1 MWKFNFFCV
10 KMSIY
15 WTTYEQRTMIF
26 NAIIYILRIIQHKH
40 HMQRKIFSILYTG
53 LEFQLPI
60 KINQFEIHFPEK
72 LFTGYTFLFLQE
84 CLWGVRLVG
93 WSLGLGRFLG
103 ITGLSSYMVFWQ
115 KHKCLYVENN
125 DTQSTEKQIGM
136 LSRNAMLISNLKR
149 CIRNYGLLS
158 YYTKKGSGQF
168 FQLISLLWL
177 KHMRTLKKWRII
189 LWVLWGDK
197 IRSGMIISYKS
208 RRVLW

>member
-1 MWKFNFFCV
+1 
-10 KMSIY
+10 MSIY

-84 CLWGVRLVG
+84 CLWGVRLIG

-136 LSRNAMLISNLKR
+136 LSRDAMLISNLKR

-189 LWVLWGDK
+189 LWVLRGDK

>member
-1 MWKFNFFCV
+1 
-10 KMSIY
+10 MSIY

-189 LWVLWGDK
+189 LWSSVMRG
-197 IRSGMIISYKS
+197 
-208 RRVLW
+208 